1 MSQFGQAL
9 RDLGIEHIQAHT
21 PQAKGRIERLF
32 ETLQDRW
39 IVELRLR
46 GVDSIEEANR
56 VLPELIEEHNKA
68 FAVEPTD
75 PHSAFVPLEQNQPDL
90 DLILCYRH
98 WRTLGTGQTLSFD
111 HKTYAIAEGS
121 QKSVIPPIP
130 PKTRVEVRQ
139 TLDGR
144 LFLWYKGKAYALKE
158 IPKPKRQAAPSKQKA
173 GSERKPHKPDENH
186 PWRKPLFNPKEA
198 PETARCSQTAPS

>member
-1 MSQFGQAL
+1 MSIYSDRHMIFRSPHDKLTIEQELAGESKPLSQFGQAL

-98 WRTLGTGQTLSFD
+98 WRTLGTGHIVRDNATCARTAGNLS
-111 HKTYAIAEGS
+111 TI
-121 QKSVIPPIP
+121 
-130 PKTRVEVRQ
+130 
-139 TLDGR
+139 
-144 LFLWYKGKAYALKE
+144 
-158 IPKPKRQAAPSKQKA
+158 
-173 GSERKPHKPDENH
+173 
-186 PWRKPLFNPKEA
+186 
-198 PETARCSQTAPS
+198 